1 MTAML
6 TDSRYAVGQVWT
18 FADAPLPESRTII
31 GALDDVEGLGLIVSI
46 CVTGM
51 PVRDPASGGTQIL
64 GIDHAPMM
72 PEGLDACLLEN
83 VGSSEPTASFEQL
96 RKNWLSSIASDGAGA
111 FSIGVAELVGLYQ
124 TAIQKSLSSE
134 Q

>member
-1 MTAML
+1 ML

-18 FADAPLPESRTII
+18 FADAPLPESRAVV
-31 GALDDVEGLGLIVSI
+31 GALDDVDGLGLIVSI

-51 PVRDPASGGTQIL
+51 PVRDPTTGKTQTL
-64 GIDHAPMM
+64 DLDHAPMM
-72 PEGLDACLLEN
+72 PEALDACLLSH

-96 RKNWLSSIASDGAGA
+96 RKNWLTSIATDGAGA